1 MLYKV
6 LCFVNIHYC
15 HSTCMLFGMWVMLS
29 FFALFA
35 LVIRRS
41 AEKNTSKKIDSM
53 TLSWLQQF
61 MAMPFIIATLFLAP
75 FYLPT
80 QVTPSFWQIMAVY
93 VVCTAIDLYCYFK
106 ALSLADISYV
116 APLLAL
122 IAAGNVIGA
131 YFVLGQQPTIWGF
144 AGALL
149 IVAGAIL
156 NNRGKRAKSIGEK
169 RNNSLA
175 LLLIV
180 ILVVVRSY
188 YSNIELFMLR
198 EVNPTT
204 FNFYSS
210 VLTVPLLI
218 AIAAVFWKRQGQSIS
233 YYKHSFAAIK
243 NNFWALSFIG
253 LTYTVNLLATYQAK
267 ILSPNAG
274 YVGAIKSAQ
283 VLPMVLIGMMLF
295 HEHVTKKQWYGL
307 GLICLGLVGLSLN

>member
-1 MLYKV
+1 
-6 LCFVNIHYC
+6 
-15 HSTCMLFGMWVMLS
+15 MWVTLS
-29 FFALFA
+29 FMALFA
-35 LVIRRS
+35 LVVRRS

-61 MAMPFIIATLFLAP
+61 MAMPFIIATLFFAP

-80 QVTPSFWQIMAVY
+80 QVTPSFWQIMLIY
-93 VVCTAIDLYCYFK
+93 VACTAIDLYCYFK

-122 IAAGNVIGA
+122 IAAGNVVGA
-131 YFVLGQQPTIWGF
+131 YFVLGQQPTVWGF
-144 AGALL
+144 GGALL
-149 IVAGAIL
+149 VVTGAVL
-156 NNRGKRAKSIGEK
+156 NNRGKRVKSVSEK
-169 RNNSLA
+169 RNNSMA
-175 LLLIV
+175 LLLV
-180 ILVVVRSY
+180 MILVVVRSY

-210 VLTVPLLI
+210 ALTIPLLF
-218 AIAAVFWKRQGQSIS
+218 ALAVTFWKRQGKSIS
-233 YYKHSFAAIK
+233 YYKHSLAAIK
-243 NNFWALSFIG
+243 SNFWALGFIG
-253 LTYTVNLLATYQAK
+253 FTYTINLLATYQAK

-283 VLPMVLIGMMLF
+283 VLPMVLVGMVFF
-295 HEHVTKKQWYGL
+295 HEHVTKKQWLGL